1 MEGFVGTLIGILI
14 GAIFSGLIIWIV
26 GKLGLGLEV
35 DGFGPAYLAA
45 IVIGVLNLLLLWLFG
60 STALGASGWLGALVS
75 LVVAALVLYTAGAWI
90 KGIRVKGFVGALVGA
105 VAIAVVG
112 WLVTWLLGMIV

>member
-1 MEGFVGTLIGILI
+1 MGDFVSMAIGVLI
-14 GAIFSGLIIWIV
+14 GALFSGLIIWII

-45 IVIGVLNLLLLWLFG
+45 VVIGVLNLLILWIFG
-60 STALGASGWLGALVS
+60 STALGASGWLGILVS

-105 VAIAVVG
+105 VAIAVVA
-112 WLVTWLLGMIV
+112 WLVTWLVALVV